1 MNHNARAALLMM
13 AAMASFTVND
23 AFSKWLTSDIGVGQT
38 MLMRGVLATL
48 ILGVLAWRDGAF
60 SAWPALGR
68 PPVIGRSL
76 LEVAGTVTFLLG
88 LPHLPLS
95 NASAIYQA
103 LPLVVTVGA
112 VMFFA
117 EPVGWRRWLA
127 ISAGFIGVMLIIQ
140 PGADGFNGWSV
151 LMLVS
156 VGFSAMRDLV
166 TRRVA
171 AGTSTMGV
179 AMLTSAL
186 VTLTGAAMIPLEGG
200 LRPVDGWHL
209 GGLLATGML
218 IATAYVTLIAAL
230 RMGDV
235 SFVAPFRYVAL
246 IFALVIGYFAFN
258 EHPDQWMLAGSAI
271 VVASGVYA
279 FHRERVRAREARDAA
294 RLAAADM
301 NE

>member
-60 SAWPALGR
+60 SALPALGH

-112 VMFFA
+112 VVFFA

-218 IATAYVTLIAAL
+218 IATAYVTLIAAM